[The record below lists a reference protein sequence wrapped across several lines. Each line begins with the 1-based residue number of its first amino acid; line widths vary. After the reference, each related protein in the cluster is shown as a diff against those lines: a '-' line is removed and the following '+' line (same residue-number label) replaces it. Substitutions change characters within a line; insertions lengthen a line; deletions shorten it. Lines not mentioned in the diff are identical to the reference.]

1 MIQKNFPGEIRT
13 EKPSA
18 GLTACERVFSWS
30 GDMRLEWETDQNAM
44 RTIQRTG
51 LKWSPKTV
59 SVTEIDV
66 KTSRHNHARKQ
77 AIIETNVDDY
87 ADSMSQGDVFPKIVL
102 ARIDGAGKFLVAGGN
117 HRLAA
122 AIKIGATEI
131 DAMVVE
137 CDHAMFS
144 LLCPALNL
152 YVGQR
157 EDRSVRVLQA
167 ADAVA
172 RLGISHKQAA
182 KEYKVPVSSVS
193 TAVGEAKVIIS
204 AARLGIK
211 ADTLPSSYLRV
222 ITSVE
227 SDATLLPLAIEL
239 ARTKLNT
246 DEVRAVISEARK
258 LPTEA
263 DRVAML
269 NEKIQDAKRITLSGR
284 IPTQPTRS
292 KVMRCVTTLE
302 NTIATGVTL
311 SNLQITPGEAAEI
324 AVKLRKMAAILMVA
338 K

>member
-1 MIQKNFPGEIRT
+1 MIQKNFPGEIRI

-30 GDMRLEWETDQNAM
+30 DDMRLEWETDENAM
-44 RTIQRTG
+44 RTIRRTG
-51 LKWSPKTV
+51 LTWSPKTV

-77 AIIETNVDDY
+77 AIIEANVDDY

-102 ARIDGAGKFLVAGGN
+102 ARIDGSGKLLVAGGN

-122 AIKIGATEI
+122 AIKIGVTEI

-137 CDHAMFS
+137 CEQAMFS

-182 KEYKVPVSSVS
+182 KEYRVPVSSVS
-193 TAVGEAKVIIS
+193 IAVGESRVIVS
-204 AARLGIK
+204 AAKLGIK
-211 ADTLPSSYLRV
+211 ADALPTSYLRV
-222 ITSVE
+222 ITPVE
-227 SDATLLPLAIEL
+227 SDAALLPLAIEL
-239 ARTKLNT
+239 AKTKLNCE
-246 DEVRAVISEARK
+246 EVRVVISEARK

-269 NEKIQDAKRITLSGR
+269 KEKIQDAKRITLSGR

-302 NTIATGVTL
+302 NTITTGMTL
-311 SNLQITPGEAAEI
+311 SNLQVTPKEAAEI
-324 AVKLRKMAAILMVA
+324 AYKLKEMASSLLSA